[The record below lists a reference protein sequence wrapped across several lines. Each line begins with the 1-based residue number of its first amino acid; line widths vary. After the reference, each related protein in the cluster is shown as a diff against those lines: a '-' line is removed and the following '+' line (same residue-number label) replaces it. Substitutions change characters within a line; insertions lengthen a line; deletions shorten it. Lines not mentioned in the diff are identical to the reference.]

1 MVTPFGNRSVMRRP
15 DEMEPFANFRRE
27 MTRLFEDFAGFP
39 AMPFVPPM
47 RPGQMLGMV
56 MTPRLEVS
64 ETDTELRVSAELPGI
79 DAQNVEVTLTDDVLT
94 IRAEKPA
101 QAQEENERDY
111 HVVERSYGTFS
122 RYLRLPFTPD
132 PNKVRAAFKDG
143 VLTITFPKPEEVQQ
157 KAHRIEVTQESNSDA
172 GSTPA
177 TPQQAQPTQA
187 AAE

>member
-1 MVTPFGNRSVMRRP
+1 MRRQ
-15 DEMEPFANFRRE
+15 DDMEPFANFRRE
-27 MTRLFEDFAGFP
+27 MNRLFEDFAGFP
-39 AMPFVPPM
+39 AMPFAPLM
-47 RPGQMLGMV
+47 RPGQTLGMV

-64 ETDTELRVSAELPGI
+64 ETDTELRISAELPGI

-101 QAQEENERDY
+101 QAQENERDY
-111 HVVERSYGTFS
+111 HVAERSYGTFS

-143 VLTITFPKPEEVQQ
+143 VLTITMPKPEEVQQ
-157 KAHRIEVTQESNSDA
+157 KAHRIEISQESNSDA
-172 GSTPA
+172 ASTPA